1 MEPNPLVDR
10 PGNQEVELALY
21 VCRPG
26 VRHGIKPGIVLAREV
41 RALREELRRAQSL
54 ATKLALENARLR
66 ADVLTLQHELNREKP

>member
-10 PGNQEVELALY
+10 PGNHEVELALY

-41 RALREELRRAQSL
+41 RALREELRQAQSL
-54 ATKLALENARLR
+54 STKLALENARLR
-66 ADVLTLQHELNREKP
+66 AEVLTLKHDFSRVPP